1 MFRQHKLLLV
11 VALSGV
17 AIAVATLRP
26 AANAQSGQALV
37 FAERACLDYG
47 VAPNT
52 APFESCVE
60 RASRAFDRGE
70 PDLAYMQARWTREA
84 RDACQSYGVAPDT
97 AGYGRCIA
105 RQVDQRMSRKAPIRF
120 VPPSSFE

>member
-1 MFRQHKLLLV
+1 MLRQTMLV
-11 VALSGV
+11 IALGG
-17 AIAVATLRP
+17 ATIAAATPWP

-47 VAPNT
+47 VTPHT

-60 RASRAFDRGE
+60 GASRAFDRGE
-70 PDLAYMQARWTREA
+70 PDLAYMQARSTREA

-97 AGYGRCIA
+97 LGYRQCIA
-105 RQVDQRMSRKAPIRF
+105 RQVDQRMNRTTPIRF
-120 VPPSSFE
+120 VPPSFE